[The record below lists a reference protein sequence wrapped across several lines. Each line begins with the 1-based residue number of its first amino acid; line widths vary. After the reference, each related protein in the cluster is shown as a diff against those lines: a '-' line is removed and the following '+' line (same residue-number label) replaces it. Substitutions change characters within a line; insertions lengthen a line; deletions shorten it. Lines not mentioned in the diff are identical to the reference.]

1 MMPIWRRKG
10 EMSTS
15 VATGIRAGLETQRTT
30 TPRTADRVVISGF
43 ETAAGQAIA
52 RAFAHRSARL
62 VLLADAADDAV
73 AMAAGHLAAKA
84 KSVSLLNATGHARAD
99 AVADAQTAIG
109 ALGGADTVVV
119 VLALSPETLRAVGS
133 APAADQALDR
143 LLSGPVET
151 IRIAANRMRVTW
163 TQGTV
168 VAVVVVPEG
177 LAIRED
183 LVARLVKSE
192 LAGVVRGEAE
202 RLADDGIVVVAVSAT
217 EAEQPLEGCVPELA
231 DLVADLASTAKDRL
245 SGLVYDATFTN

>member
-1 MMPIWRRKG
+1 
-10 EMSTS
+10 MSTS

-30 TPRTADRVVISGF
+30 SPRTADRVVISGF

-52 RAFAHRSARL
+52 RVFAQKNARL
-62 VLLADAADDAV
+62 VLLAGSADDTV

-84 KSVSLLNATGHARAD
+84 KSVSLLNTSGPSRAD

-119 VLALSPETLRAVGS
+119 VLALSPEMLRGVARG
-133 APAADQALDR
+133 ADPEQALDG

-163 TQGTV
+163 TAGTV
-168 VAVVVVPEG
+168 VAVVVMPEG

-183 LVARLVKSE
+183 LVARLVKSQV
-192 LAGVVRGEAE
+192 AGVVRGEAE

-217 EAEQPLEGCVPELA
+217 ETGLPTEGCVPELA
-231 DLVADLASTAKDRL
+231 DLVADLAGMPKDRL
-245 SGLVYDATFTN
+245 SGLVYEAAFTG